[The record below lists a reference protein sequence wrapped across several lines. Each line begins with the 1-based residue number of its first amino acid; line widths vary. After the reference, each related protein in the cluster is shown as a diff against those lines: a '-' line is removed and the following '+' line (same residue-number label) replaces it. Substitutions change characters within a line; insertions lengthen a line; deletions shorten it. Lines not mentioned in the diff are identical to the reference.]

1 MCIFQSGVGGAP
13 AADSRFAVP
22 CPTGQERSPKSAPQH
37 APTVNNKLKK
47 KTTTMNNEKWNEI
60 CFLLSGNIRSDI
72 SESDF
77 EKNVIQALRVLDWK
91 EYLGDIQIRPSFQ
104 IGASNRI
111 TPDFVINSSEK
122 RNLFV
127 IEIKQPNLPL
137 NTNFQQQLFSY
148 MRQLRLQYGI
158 LIGQVIQVF
167 YDGDLANHDDPVLLE
182 TIEFEQNNPKGAKFV
197 ELFSK
202 ESFSFESLKSF
213 TINSLKKINR
223 RTDKK
228 ILAQKILSADYEKEV
243 KKLIKQDFLNQYDSE
258 LIDSILNEISI
269 NISNQNQ
276 EIIGQPE
283 IQSKIFEKPITSS
296 SRDKTKYIINGTGQK
311 LGKNRFVLELVRAY
325 LRNKPTDFIS
335 LKNIFRDDFQGSI
348 GVINRLDH
356 VETKYAN
363 KSDKRHFTGKD
374 EILTSSDHVKFVV
387 STQWGKGNIDN
398 IVNLGRKL
406 GFKIEEVE

>member
-1 MCIFQSGVGGAP
+1 
-13 AADSRFAVP
+13 
-22 CPTGQERSPKSAPQH
+22 
-37 APTVNNKLKK
+37 
-47 KTTTMNNEKWNEI
+47 MNNEKWNEI
-60 CFLLSGNIRSDI
+60 CFLLSENIRSDI
-72 SESDF
+72 SESEF

-104 IGASNRI
+104 IGASNRM

-127 IEIKQPNLPL
+127 IEIKQPSLPL

-148 MRQLRLQYGI
+148 MRQLRLEYGI
-158 LIGQVIQVF
+158 LIGQVIQMF

-182 TIEFEQNNPKGAKFV
+182 TIEFEKDNPKGVKFV

-202 ESFSFESLKSF
+202 QSFSTESLKLF
-213 TINSLKKINR
+213 TTNSLKKINR

-258 LIDSILNEISI
+258 LIDSVLNEISI

-276 EIIGQPE
+276 EIIGQTE
-283 IQSKIFEKPITSS
+283 IQSKIFEKPVINS

-325 LRNKPTDFIS
+325 LRNKPTDFMS

-374 EILTSSDHVKFVV
+374 EILTSSDNVKFVV

-398 IVNLGRKL
+398 IVDLGRKL
-406 GFKIEEVE
+406 GFKIEEIE